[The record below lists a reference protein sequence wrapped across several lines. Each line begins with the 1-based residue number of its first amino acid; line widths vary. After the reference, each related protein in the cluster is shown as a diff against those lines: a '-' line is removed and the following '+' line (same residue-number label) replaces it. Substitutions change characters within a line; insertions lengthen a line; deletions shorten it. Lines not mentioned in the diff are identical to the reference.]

1 MPTLFLFPIL
11 RFFFR
16 NVNVYLHVKIVM
28 PREVGVKN
36 EFFDSIA
43 SRIQQNILNKDL

>member
-1 MPTLFLFPIL
+1 
-11 RFFFR
+11 
-16 NVNVYLHVKIVM
+16 M

-43 SRIQQNILNKDL
+43 SRIQQNILDKDLYNS